1 MKTFIKDIFTEDK
14 NEAKFSSKKT
24 MGIIGSILA
33 FIAFIVDGFHF
44 YDINNEMF
52 NSMLLFSGTML
63 GVSVIKS
70 FSKQNKPAN
79 PEG

>member
-1 MKTFIKDIFTEDK
+1 
-14 NEAKFSSKKT
+14 

-70 FSKQNKPAN
+70 FSKQSKPAN